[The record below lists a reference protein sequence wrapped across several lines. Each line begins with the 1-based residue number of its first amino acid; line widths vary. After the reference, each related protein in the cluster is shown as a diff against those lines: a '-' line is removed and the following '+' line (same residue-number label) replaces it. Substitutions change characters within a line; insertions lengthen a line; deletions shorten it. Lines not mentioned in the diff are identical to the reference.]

1 LALKEKSTAD
11 TQMYEEKFET
21 EDSTSSSISDLINI
35 SPTLARN
42 NSSESNEDT
51 QIRSDEK

>member
-1 LALKEKSTAD
+1 
-11 TQMYEEKFET
+11 MYEEKFET